1 MWWREGHRPRAS
13 AAVRG
18 VSLGLFQA
26 RMDEG
31 MCLSKAVFRCVPG
44 LGLRALQAVT
54 ECCGGCPWAAYCIPS
69 VAPCLLMA
77 FQRQEK
83 LDD

>member
-1 MWWREGHRPRAS
+1 MVWWREGHRPRAS
-13 AAVRG
+13 AAARG

-31 MCLSKAVFRCVPG
+31 TCLSKAVFRCVPG

-54 ECCGGCPWAAYCIPS
+54 E
-69 VAPCLLMA
+69 
-77 FQRQEK
+77 
-83 LDD
+83 